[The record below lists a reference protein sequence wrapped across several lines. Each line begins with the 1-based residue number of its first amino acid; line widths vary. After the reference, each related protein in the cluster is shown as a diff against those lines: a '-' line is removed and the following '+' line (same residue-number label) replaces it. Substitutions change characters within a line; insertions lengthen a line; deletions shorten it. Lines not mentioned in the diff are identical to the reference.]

1 MRHFTLCALA
11 ILASAATPAPLLAQ
25 DAFKPTEHFKI
36 ERPAELKSDDA
47 NAIYDS
53 IIKQMSE
60 GYAQSGIRAAKDY
73 LKWRRDN
80 NAPYLSSG
88 HGNRFLNNYGNAVS
102 KGYLKLRRGSK
113 MPVGS
118 VLAKDSFTVTDG
130 KEIFG
135 GALFLME
142 KLADNAKPQ
151 TGDWRYVMI
160 MPDGSIFGDNAV
172 ADDESMQFCHDC
184 HKRVKTRDYL
194 FLIPQKFRALSE

>member
-1 MRHFTLCALA
+1 MRNFTLCALA
-11 ILASAATPAPLLAQ
+11 VLASAATLAPSLAQ

-36 ERPAELKSDDA
+36 ERPADLKSDDA

-53 IIKQMSE
+53 IIKQMAE
-60 GYAQSGIRAAKDY
+60 GYAQSGIAAAKDY

-80 NAPYLSSG
+80 NAPYLSGG

-102 KGYLKLRRGSK
+102 KGYLALRRGSK

-118 VLAKDSFTVTDG
+118 VLAKDSFTVTDD

-142 KLADNAKPQ
+142 KLADNGKPQ
-151 TGDWRYVMI
+151 TGNWRYVMI

-172 ADDESMQFCHDC
+172 AGDESMQFCHDC

-194 FLIPQKFRALSE
+194 FLIPKKFRTLAE

>member
-1 MRHFTLCALA
+1 MRHFTVCALA
-11 ILASAATPAPLLAQ
+11 FLATAATTAPSLAQ

-36 ERPAELKSDDA
+36 ERPADLKSDDA
-47 NAIYDS
+47 NAIYDG
-53 IIKQMSE
+53 IIKQMAE
-60 GYAQSGIRAAKDY
+60 GYAQSGIPAAKDY

-102 KGYLKLRRGSK
+102 NGYLKLRRGSK

-118 VLAKDSFTVTDG
+118 VLAKDSFTVTDD

-172 ADDESMQFCHDC
+172 AGDESMQFCHDC

-194 FLIPQKFRALSE
+194 YLIPQKFRATH

>member
-11 ILASAATPAPLLAQ
+11 ILASAATPAPSLAQ

-36 ERPAELKSDDA
+36 ERPADLKSDDA

-53 IIKQMSE
+53 IIKQMAE

-80 NAPYLSSG
+80 NAPYLSGG

-102 KGYLKLRRGSK
+102 KSYLKLRRGGK
-113 MPVGS
+113 MPVGT
-118 VLAKDSFTVTDG
+118 VLAKDSFTVTDD

-172 ADDESMQFCHDC
+172 AGDESMQFCHDC

-194 FLIPQKFRALSE
+194 FLIPQKFRKLSE